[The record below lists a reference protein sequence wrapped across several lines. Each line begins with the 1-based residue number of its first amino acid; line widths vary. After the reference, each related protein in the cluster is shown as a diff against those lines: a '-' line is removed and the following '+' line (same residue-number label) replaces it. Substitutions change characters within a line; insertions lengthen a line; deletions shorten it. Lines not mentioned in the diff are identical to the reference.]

1 MCFMK
6 NNLLENFIVYLFNS
20 KTIFYLILIVATL
33 IVIPNI
39 DRESLWLDEIF
50 SATASL
56 KTSSLDLM
64 FSKYISRDGN
74 PPLYYVLLFY
84 WGKIFGSGD
93 FEIRLLSYVVTLLG
107 LILSYLLIKK
117 YFSRKLAILFLFL
130 SAFTPGVLYYA
141 QEARMY
147 SLLYALSSLASI
159 IFLIFL
165 KRIRGS
171 QKIENMLLIYY
182 FLVGVLICYTHHFGS
197 LIIFLLSFVT
207 IIYSLVLKKN
217 RSAITILVVS
227 IFIGILGMIWLIFQF
242 YFVDMGNHI
251 KQISWDRNNLKNI
264 IFNFSTIFAVNKF
277 GVAALL
283 ILLAPILRNFNYFL
297 ILVKKYSIILLPVLL
312 LFLTSYLISIM
323 IFTISERY
331 LIVTVPLILLFI
343 SFIFN
348 ELFDNNKIFVFLYI
362 IGLLILS
369 VFGNYTYKKQNWRDA
384 SKYIQNKIYF
394 SPNSKVP
401 IKSLL
406 DGSFDRLMFVSYYF
420 MESKYVY
427 SPDGPKIQD
436 NCDLIYVDGHTNE
449 EEIKRTLVEYN
460 INIPY
465 EILNFNKVFVVIK
478 KRN

>member
-1 MCFMK
+1 
-6 NNLLENFIVYLFNS
+6 
-20 KTIFYLILIVATL
+20 
-33 IVIPNI
+33 
-39 DRESLWLDEIF
+39 
-50 SATASL
+50 
-56 KTSSLDLM
+56 
-64 FSKYISRDGN
+64 
-74 PPLYYVLLFY
+74 
-84 WGKIFGSGD
+84 
-93 FEIRLLSYVVTLLG
+93 
-107 LILSYLLIKK
+107 
-117 YFSRKLAILFLFL
+117 
-130 SAFTPGVLYYA
+130 
-141 QEARMY
+141 
-147 SLLYALSSLASI
+147 
-159 IFLIFL
+159 
-165 KRIRGS
+165 
-171 QKIENMLLIYY
+171 MLLIYY